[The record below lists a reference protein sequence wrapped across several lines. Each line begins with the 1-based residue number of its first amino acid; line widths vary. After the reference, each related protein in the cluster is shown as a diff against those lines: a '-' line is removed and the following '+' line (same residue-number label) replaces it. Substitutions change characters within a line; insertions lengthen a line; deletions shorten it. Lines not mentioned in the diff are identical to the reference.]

1 MKKSVVMLILV
12 IYVASVAVI
21 GVFGM
26 KSVLYDEK
34 IYIEKITCINKE
46 AKDAEVTI
54 DGRTLTIQKVV
65 IDYKESEET
74 TFWIQW
80 RVFPED
86 ASFRRV
92 EFVSGNENVA
102 TVDGQGIVRFIK
114 KGTVTIYINA
124 LDGSKIQGIVKI
136 TAWKFN

>member
-34 IYIEKITCINKE
+34 IYIEKITCINEE

>member
-1 MKKSVVMLILV
+1 MLILV

-34 IYIEKITCINKE
+34 IYIEKITCINEE
-46 AKDAEVTI
+46 AKDVEETI
-54 DGRTLTIQKVV
+54 DGRTVTIQRVI

-92 EFVSGNENVA
+92 EFVSGNEKVA

-124 LDGSKIQGIVKI
+124 LDGSKIQGIVNI
-136 TAWKFN
+136 TAWIFN

>member
-34 IYIEKITCINKE
+34 IYIEKITCINAE
-46 AKDAEVTI
+46 AKDVEETI
-54 DGRTLTIQKVV
+54 DGRTVTIQRVI

-124 LDGSKIQGIVKI
+124 LDGSKIQGIVNI
-136 TAWKFN
+136 TAWIFN

>member
-1 MKKSVVMLILV
+1 MLILV

-34 IYIEKITCINKE
+34 IYIEKITCINEE

>member
-34 IYIEKITCINKE
+34 IYIEKITCINEE
-46 AKDAEVTI
+46 AKDVEETI
-54 DGRTLTIQKVV
+54 DGRTVTIQRVI

-92 EFVSGNENVA
+92 EFVSGNEKVA

-124 LDGSKIQGIVKI
+124 LDGSKIQGIVNI
-136 TAWKFN
+136 TAWIFN

>member
-34 IYIEKITCINKE
+34 IYIEKITCINEE
-46 AKDAEVTI
+46 AKDVEETI
-54 DGRTLTIQKVV
+54 DGRTVTIQRVI

-124 LDGSKIQGIVKI
+124 LDGSKIQGIVNI
-136 TAWKFN
+136 TAWIFN

>member
-21 GVFGM
+21 GVFGT
-26 KSVLYDEK
+26 SIAFYDEK
-34 IYIEKITCINKE
+34 IYVEKITCINEE

-54 DGRTLTIQKVV
+54 DGRMMTIQKVV

-80 RVFPED
+80 RVFPEN
-86 ASFRRV
+86 ATFRRV

-102 TVDGQGIVRFIK
+102 TVDGQGIVRFVK